1 MQKKFEQRLYEVSL
15 EIHRA
20 GTANDCAAAE
30 DKRQALLDE
39 ADAAGVDLYPV
50 LIDIDEQARLDA

>member
-1 MQKKFEQRLYEVSL
+1 MFEQRLYDISL

-20 GTANDCAAAE
+20 ETANDRAAAE

-50 LIDIDEQARLDA
+50 LIDIDEKARQDA

>member
-20 GTANDCAAAE
+20 ETANERAAAE
-30 DKRQALLDE
+30 DKRQALLDG
-39 ADAAGVDLYPV
+39 ADVMGVDLYPV
-50 LIDIDEQARLDA
+50 LIDIDEKARLDA